1 MVGMVL
7 GAGNSIND
15 VIHIVISTWIIS
27 ISKVSISL
35 ETKELF
41 VHADHLFY
49 LGIKCIVSLTINYFV
64 PQGNRF
70 EFRAFFGDVRSYWN
84 ASSNSNDPG
93 CYN

>member
-1 MVGMVL
+1 MVEMVL

-15 VIHIVISTWIIS
+15 VMHIVISTWIIS
-27 ISKVSISL
+27 ISRVSISI

-49 LGIKCIVSLTINYFV
+49 LGIKSIVSLTINYFV

-70 EFRAFFGDVRSYWN
+70 EFGAFFGDVRSYWN

-93 CYN
+93 GYN